1 MTAENPNLGDRAL
14 NKVVEMG
21 IASQVDLVESIE
33 VDLRTNPI
41 DLMQGKVESIE
52 ISGKGMVVKQ
62 DLRIEILEIGTDRV
76 SINPLSAMFGNIELT
91 HPTAAEARIVL
102 TEADINRAFSC
113 DYVQGKMQGLQMEM
127 DGQPV
132 TIDVRAATL
141 DLPGENKFVI
151 AGTFVMRES
160 GEIKKMSAT
169 AIPQIDENG
178 NRISLEILAAEG
190 QGLTLKLV
198 LVIFEQLVALLDL
211 RNFNIPGVSLQ
222 LHQLEAQAG
231 KLVIHAKTQIS
242 QIPTLPS

>member
-1 MTAENPNLGDRAL
+1 MAAENPNLGDRAL

-21 IASQVDLVESIE
+21 IASQVDLVESID

-41 DLMQGKVESIE
+41 DLIQGKVESIG

-62 DLRIEILEIGTDRV
+62 DLRIETIEIGTDRV
-76 SINPLSAMFGNIELT
+76 SINPFSAMFGNIELT
-91 HPTAAEARIVL
+91 HPTEAEARIVL

-113 DYVQGKMQGLQMEM
+113 NYIRDKLQGLQMEM

-132 TIDVRAATL
+132 TIDIHSATL
-141 DLPGENKFVI
+141 DLPGDNKFAI
-151 AGTFVMRES
+151 AADFAMRES
-160 GEIKKMSAT
+160 GEIKKMSAV

-198 LVIFEQLVALLDL
+198 MVIFEQLTALLDL

-242 QIPTLPS
+242 QLPVLPS